1 MTEKMLTRSPTKT
14 LSLEEYRNL
23 ETIAEVKHEYHDGE
37 IIEMTGGSINHNSIL
52 INLIVLLKLALRGTN
67 YRLQSSDLRLWIPQY
82 NRGLY
87 PDLMLIAGEP
97 LFSDNRNDEILNPCL
112 IIEVLSPSTSGYDR
126 GDKFRYYR
134 SIPQLNQYLLVSQG
148 EILIESYSKTSENN
162 WLLQEYTPARGI
174 LSLDSL
180 GISLNLVDIYE
191 GIDFNLNS

>member
-1 MTEKMLTRSPTKT
+1 MLTSSPPKT
-14 LSLEEYRNL
+14 ISLEEYRNL

-87 PDLMLIAGEP
+87 PDLMIIAGEP

-174 LSLDSL
+174 ISLDSL
-180 GISLNLVDIYE
+180 GISLNLADIYE

>member
-1 MTEKMLTRSPTKT
+1 MLTSSPPKT
-14 LSLEEYRNL
+14 LRLEEYRNL
-23 ETIAEVKHEYHDGE
+23 ETSAETKHEYHDGE

-87 PDLMLIAGEP
+87 PDLMIIAGEP

-174 LSLDSL
+174 ISLDSL
-180 GISLNLVDIYE
+180 GISLNLADIYE

>member
-1 MTEKMLTRSPTKT
+1 MLTQSPPKT

-87 PDLMLIAGEP
+87 PDLMIIAGEP
-97 LFSDNRNDEILNPCL
+97 LFSDNRNDEILNPCV

-174 LSLDSL
+174 ISLDSL
-180 GISLNLVDIYE
+180 GISLNLADIYE

>member
-1 MTEKMLTRSPTKT
+1 VTEKMLTRSPTKT

-23 ETIAEVKHEYHDGE
+23 ETSAETKHEYHDGE

-87 PDLMLIAGEP
+87 PDLMIIAGEP
-97 LFSDNRNDEILNPCL
+97 LFSDNRNDEILNPCV

-134 SIPQLNQYLLVSQG
+134 SIPQLNQYLLVSQE

-174 LSLDSL
+174 ISLDSL

-191 GIDFNLNS
+191 GVDFNLNS

>member
-1 MTEKMLTRSPTKT
+1 MLTQSPPKT

-52 INLIVLLKLALRGTN
+52 INLIVLLKLASRGTN

-87 PDLMLIAGEP
+87 PDLMIIAGEP

-112 IIEVLSPSTSGYDR
+112 IIEVLSPSTSGYER

-134 SIPQLNQYLLVSQG
+134 SIPQLNQYLLVSQE

-174 LSLDSL
+174 ISLDSL
-180 GISLNLVDIYE
+180 GISLNLADIYE
-191 GIDFNLNS
+191 GVDFNLKS

>member
-1 MTEKMLTRSPTKT
+1 MLTSSPPKT
-14 LSLEEYRNL
+14 ISLEEYRNL

-180 GISLNLVDIYE
+180 GISLNLADIYE
-191 GIDFNLNS
+191 GIDFYE

>member
-1 MTEKMLTRSPTKT
+1 MLTQSPPKT

-52 INLIVLLKLALRGTN
+52 INLIVLLKLASRGTN

-87 PDLMLIAGEP
+87 PDLMIIAGEP
-97 LFSDNRNDEILNPCL
+97 LFSDNRNDEILNPCV
-112 IIEVLSPSTSGYDR
+112 IIEVLSPSTSGYER

-134 SIPQLNQYLLVSQG
+134 SIPQLNQYLLVSQE

-174 LSLDSL
+174 ISLDSL
-180 GISLNLVDIYE
+180 GISLNLADIYE
-191 GIDFNLNS
+191 GVDFNLKS

>member
-1 MTEKMLTRSPTKT
+1 MLTSSSPKT
-14 LSLEEYRNL
+14 LRLEEYRNL
-23 ETIAEVKHEYHDGE
+23 ETSAETKHEYHDGE

-87 PDLMLIAGEP
+87 PDLMIIAGEP

-148 EILIESYSKTSENN
+148 EILIESYSKTSDNN

-174 LSLDSL
+174 ISLDSL

-191 GIDFNLNS
+191 GVDFNLKS

>member
-23 ETIAEVKHEYHDGE
+23 ETRAETKQEYHDGE
-37 IIEMTGGSINHNSIL
+37 IIEMTGGSINHNRL
-52 INLIVLLKLALRGTN
+52 VRNLIRLLDNALRKTI
-67 YRLQSSDLRLWIPQY
+67 YEVFPSDLRLWIPQY

-87 PDLMLIAGEP
+87 PDLMIIAGEP

-148 EILIESYSKTSENN
+148 EIRIESYRQTSENH
-162 WLLQEYTPARGI
+162 
-174 LSLDSL
+174 
-180 GISLNLVDIYE
+180 
-191 GIDFNLNS
+191 

>member
-1 MTEKMLTRSPTKT
+1 VTEKMLTRSPTKT

-174 LSLDSL
+174 ISLDSL
-180 GISLNLVDIYE
+180 GISLNLADIYE

>member
-1 MTEKMLTRSPTKT
+1 MLTSSPPKT

-23 ETIAEVKHEYHDGE
+23 ETRAETKHEYHNGE

-52 INLIVLLKLALRGTN
+52 INLIFLLKLALRRTN

-97 LFSDNRNDEILNPCL
+97 LFSDNRNDEILNPCV

-174 LSLDSL
+174 ISLDSL
-180 GISLNLVDIYE
+180 GISLNLADIYE
-191 GIDFNLNS
+191 GIDFN

>member
-1 MTEKMLTRSPTKT
+1 MLTSSSPKT
-14 LSLEEYRNL
+14 LRLEEYRNL
-23 ETIAEVKHEYHDGE
+23 ETSAETKHEYHDGE

-52 INLIVLLKLALRGTN
+52 INLIVLLKLALRRTN

-87 PDLMLIAGEP
+87 PDLMIIAGEP

-112 IIEVLSPSTSGYDR
+112 IIEVLSPSTSSYDR
-126 GDKFRYYR
+126 GDKFRYHR

-174 LSLDSL
+174 ISLDSL
-180 GISLNLVDIYE
+180 GISLNLADIYE
-191 GIDFNLNS
+191 GIDFN

>member
-1 MTEKMLTRSPTKT
+1 MLTSSPPEII
-14 LSLEEYRNL
+14 SLEAYRNL
-23 ETIAEVKHEYHDGE
+23 ETRAETKHEYHDGE

-52 INLIVLLKLALRGTN
+52 MNLIVLLKLALRGTN

-82 NRGLY
+82 NCGLY
-87 PDLMLIAGEP
+87 PDLMIIAGEP

-148 EILIESYSKTSENN
+148 EILIESYSQTSENN

-180 GISLNLVDIYE
+180 GISLNLADIYE
-191 GIDFNLNS
+191 GINFN

>member
-1 MTEKMLTRSPTKT
+1 MLTSSPPKT
-14 LSLEEYRNL
+14 ISLEEYRNL

-37 IIEMTGGSINHNSIL
+37 IIEMTGGSINHNRL
-52 INLIVLLKLALRGTN
+52 VFNLIVLLKLALRGTN

-87 PDLMLIAGEP
+87 PDLMIIAGEP

-174 LSLDSL
+174 ISLDSL
-180 GISLNLVDIYE
+180 GISLNLADIYE
-191 GIDFNLNS
+191 GIDFN

>member
-1 MTEKMLTRSPTKT
+1 MLTQSPPKT

-87 PDLMLIAGEP
+87 PDLMIIAGEP

-134 SIPQLNQYLLVSQG
+134 SIPQLNQYLLVSQE

-174 LSLDSL
+174 ISLDSL

-191 GIDFNLNS
+191 GVDFNLNS

>member
-1 MTEKMLTRSPTKT
+1 MLTQSPPEI

-23 ETIAEVKHEYHDGE
+23 ETSAETKHEYHDGE

-87 PDLMLIAGEP
+87 PDLMIIAGEP
-97 LFSDNRNDEILNPCL
+97 LFSDNRNDEILNPCV

-174 LSLDSL
+174 ISLDSL
-180 GISLNLVDIYE
+180 EISLNLADIYE

>member
-23 ETIAEVKHEYHDGE
+23 ETSAETKHEYHDGE
-37 IIEMTGGSINHNSIL
+37 IIEMTGGSINHNRL
-52 INLIVLLKLALRGTN
+52 VRNLIRLLDNALRKTI
-67 YRLQSSDLRLWIPQY
+67 YEVFPSDLRLWIPQY

-87 PDLMLIAGEP
+87 PDLMIIAGEP
-97 LFSDNRNDEILNPCL
+97 LFSDNRNDEILNPCV
-112 IIEVLSPSTSGYDR
+112 IIEVLSPSTSSYDR

-134 SIPQLNQYLLVSQG
+134 SIPQLNQYLLVSQE

-174 LSLDSL
+174 ISLDSL

-191 GIDFNLNS
+191 GVDFNLKS

>member
-1 MTEKMLTRSPTKT
+1 MLTSSSPKT
-14 LSLEEYRNL
+14 LRLEEYRNL
-23 ETIAEVKHEYHDGE
+23 ETSAETKHEYHDGE

-87 PDLMLIAGEP
+87 PDLMIIAGEP

-174 LSLDSL
+174 ISLDSL
-180 GISLNLVDIYE
+180 GISLNIADIYE

>member
-1 MTEKMLTRSPTKT
+1 MLTSSPPKT

-23 ETIAEVKHEYHDGE
+23 ETRAETKHEYHNGE

-52 INLIVLLKLALRGTN
+52 INLIVLLKLALRGPN

-97 LFSDNRNDEILNPCL
+97 LFSDNRNDEILNPCV

-174 LSLDSL
+174 ISLDSL

-191 GIDFNLNS
+191 GINFN

>member
-1 MTEKMLTRSPTKT
+1 MLTSSPPKT
-14 LSLEEYRNL
+14 ISLEEYRNL

-37 IIEMTGGSINHNSIL
+37 IIEMTGVSINHNSIL

-97 LFSDNRNDEILNPCL
+97 LLSDNRNDEILNPCL

-174 LSLDSL
+174 ISLDSL
-180 GISLNLVDIYE
+180 GISLNLADIYE
-191 GIDFNLNS
+191 GIDFN

>member
-1 MTEKMLTRSPTKT
+1 MLTRSPTKT

-23 ETIAEVKHEYHDGE
+23 ETRAETKHEYHDGE

-52 INLIVLLKLALRGTN
+52 INLIFLLKLALRGTN

-87 PDLMLIAGEP
+87 PDLMSIAGEP
-97 LFSDNRNDEILNPCL
+97 LFSDNRNDEILNPCV
-112 IIEVLSPSTSGYDR
+112 IIEVLSPCTSSYDR

-174 LSLDSL
+174 ISLDSL
-180 GISLNLVDIYE
+180 GISLNIVDIYE
-191 GIDFNLNS
+191 GVDFNLNS

>member
-1 MTEKMLTRSPTKT
+1 MLTSSPPET
-14 LSLEEYRNL
+14 LSLKAYRNL
-23 ETIAEVKHEYHDGE
+23 ETSAETKHEYHDGE

-97 LFSDNRNDEILNPCL
+97 LFSDNRNDEILNPCV

-174 LSLDSL
+174 ISLDSL
-180 GISLNLVDIYE
+180 GISLNLADIYE

>member
-1 MTEKMLTRSPTKT
+1 MLTQSPPKT

-87 PDLMLIAGEP
+87 PDLMIIAGEP
-97 LFSDNRNDEILNPCL
+97 LFSDNRNDEILNPCV

-134 SIPQLNQYLLVSQG
+134 SIPQLNQYLLVSQE

-174 LSLDSL
+174 ISLDSL
-180 GISLNLVDIYE
+180 GISLNLADIYE
-191 GIDFNLNS
+191 GVDFN

>member
-1 MTEKMLTRSPTKT
+1 MLTSSPPKT
-14 LSLEEYRNL
+14 LSLEAYRNL

-87 PDLMLIAGEP
+87 PDLMIIAGEP
-97 LFSDNRNDEILNPCL
+97 LFSDNRNDEILNPCV

-162 WLLQEYTPARGI
+162 WLLQEYTPAREI
-174 LSLDSL
+174 ITLDSL

-191 GIDFNLNS
+191 GVDFNLNS

>member
-1 MTEKMLTRSPTKT
+1 MLTSSPPKT
-14 LSLEEYRNL
+14 ISLEEYRNL

-37 IIEMTGGSINHNSIL
+37 IIEMTGVSINHNSIL

-87 PDLMLIAGEP
+87 PDLMIIAGEP

-148 EILIESYSKTSENN
+148 EILIESYSKTSDNN

-174 LSLDSL
+174 ISLDSL
-180 GISLNLVDIYE
+180 GISLNLADIYE

>member
-1 MTEKMLTRSPTKT
+1 MLTQSPPKT

-87 PDLMLIAGEP
+87 PDLMIIAGEP
-97 LFSDNRNDEILNPCL
+97 LFSDNRNDEILNPCV

-162 WLLQEYTPARGI
+162 WLLQEYTQARGI
-174 LSLDSL
+174 ISLDSL
-180 GISLNLVDIYE
+180 GISLNLADIYE
-191 GIDFNLNS
+191 GVDFN

>member
-1 MTEKMLTRSPTKT
+1 MLTSSSPKT
-14 LSLEEYRNL
+14 LRLEAYRNL
-23 ETIAEVKHEYHDGE
+23 ETSAETKHEYHDGE

-87 PDLMLIAGEP
+87 PDLMIIAGEP
-97 LFSDNRNDEILNPCL
+97 LLSDNRNDEILNPCL

-174 LSLDSL
+174 ISLDSL
-180 GISLNLVDIYE
+180 GISLNLADIYE
-191 GIDFNLNS
+191 GIDFN

>member
-23 ETIAEVKHEYHDGE
+23 ETRAETKQEYHDGE
-37 IIEMTGGSINHNSIL
+37 IIEMTGGSINHNRL
-52 INLIVLLKLALRGTN
+52 VRNLIRLLDNALRKTI
-67 YRLQSSDLRLWIPQY
+67 YEVFPSDLRLWIPQY

-87 PDLMLIAGEP
+87 PDLMIIAGEP
-97 LFSDNRNDEILNPCL
+97 LFSDNRNDEILNPCV
-112 IIEVLSPSTSGYDR
+112 IIEVLSPSTSSYDR

-148 EILIESYSKTSENN
+148 EILIESYSKTSENH
-162 WLLQEYTPARGI
+162 WLLQEYIPARGI
-174 LSLDSL
+174 ISLDSL
-180 GISLNLVDIYE
+180 GISLNLADIYE

>member
-1 MTEKMLTRSPTKT
+1 MLTRSPTKT

-37 IIEMTGGSINHNSIL
+37 IIEMTGVSINHNSIL

-97 LFSDNRNDEILNPCL
+97 LFNDNRNDEILNPCL

-134 SIPQLNQYLLVSQG
+134 SLPQLNQYLLVSQG

-174 LSLDSL
+174 ISLDSL
-180 GISLNLVDIYE
+180 GISLNLADIYE
-191 GIDFNLNS
+191 GIDFN

>member
-1 MTEKMLTRSPTKT
+1 MLTSSPPKT
-14 LSLEEYRNL
+14 LSLEAYRNL

-87 PDLMLIAGEP
+87 PDLMIIAGEP
-97 LFSDNRNDEILNPCL
+97 LFSDNRNDEILNPCV

-134 SIPQLNQYLLVSQG
+134 SIPQLNQYLLVSQE

-174 LSLDSL
+174 ISLDSL
-180 GISLNLVDIYE
+180 GISLNLADIYE
-191 GIDFNLNS
+191 GVDFN

>member
-1 MTEKMLTRSPTKT
+1 MLTQSPPEI

-23 ETIAEVKHEYHDGE
+23 ETSAETKHEYHDGE

-174 LSLDSL
+174 ISLDSL
-180 GISLNLVDIYE
+180 GISLNLADIYE

>member
-1 MTEKMLTRSPTKT
+1 MLTQSPPEI

-23 ETIAEVKHEYHDGE
+23 ETSAETKHEYHDGE

-87 PDLMLIAGEP
+87 PDLMIIAGEP

-174 LSLDSL
+174 ISLDSL
-180 GISLNLVDIYE
+180 GISLNIADIYE
-191 GIDFNLNS
+191 GVDFNLNS

>member
-1 MTEKMLTRSPTKT
+1 MLTSSPPKT
-14 LSLEEYRNL
+14 ISLEEYRNL

-87 PDLMLIAGEP
+87 PDLMIIAGEP

-148 EILIESYSKTSENN
+148 EILIESYSKTSDNN

-174 LSLDSL
+174 ISLDSL
-180 GISLNLVDIYE
+180 GISLNLADIYE

>member
-23 ETIAEVKHEYHDGE
+23 ETRAETKQEYHDGE
-37 IIEMTGGSINHNSIL
+37 IIEMTGGSINHNRL
-52 INLIVLLKLALRGTN
+52 VRNLIRLLDNALRKTI
-67 YRLQSSDLRLWIPQY
+67 YEVFPSDLRLWIPQY

-87 PDLMLIAGEP
+87 PDLMIIAGEP
-97 LFSDNRNDEILNPCL
+97 LFSDNRNDEILNPCV
-112 IIEVLSPSTSGYDR
+112 IIEVLSPSTSSYDR

-162 WLLQEYTPARGI
+162 WLLQEYTPAREI
-174 LSLDSL
+174 IALDSL
-180 GISLNLVDIYE
+180 GISLNLADIYE
-191 GIDFNLNS
+191 GIDFYE

>member
-1 MTEKMLTRSPTKT
+1 MLTSSPPKT
-14 LSLEEYRNL
+14 ISLEEYRNL

-87 PDLMLIAGEP
+87 PDLMIIAGEP

-174 LSLDSL
+174 ISLDSL

-191 GIDFNLNS
+191 GVDFNLNS

>member
-1 MTEKMLTRSPTKT
+1 MLTSSPPKT

-23 ETIAEVKHEYHDGE
+23 ETSAETKHEYHDGE
-37 IIEMTGGSINHNSIL
+37 IIEMTGGSINHNRL
-52 INLIVLLKLALRGTN
+52 VRNLIRLLDNALRKTT
-67 YRLQSSDLRLWIPQY
+67 YEVFPSDLRLWIPQY

-87 PDLMLIAGEP
+87 PDLMVIAGEP
-97 LFSDNRNDEILNPCL
+97 LFSDHRNDEILNPCL

-174 LSLDSL
+174 ISLDSL
-180 GISLNLVDIYE
+180 GISLNLADIYE
-191 GIDFNLNS
+191 GIDFSLNS